1 MREFEGFIFPNGRI
15 VAIPEEEYMAAIE
28 AGKEILVFVVDG
40 LVDTLERLVQIRN
53 RIFMSLIKL
62 VTWSIR
68 MMSWIRP
75 LRQKI

>member
-1 MREFEGFIFPNGRI
+1 MKEFEGFIFPNGRI
-15 VAIPEEEYMAAIE
+15 VAI
-28 AGKEILVFVVDG
+28 VVDG

-68 MMSWIRP
+68 MMLWIRP